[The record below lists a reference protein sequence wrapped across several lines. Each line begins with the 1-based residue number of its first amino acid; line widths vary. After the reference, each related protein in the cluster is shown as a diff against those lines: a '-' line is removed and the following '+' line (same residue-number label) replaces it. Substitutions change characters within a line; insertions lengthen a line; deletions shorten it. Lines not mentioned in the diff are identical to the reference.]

1 MVKLG
6 KTEVNREAAKAMGK
20 DAFMKTFKGVI
31 TIDLN
36 QAWDI
41 INKGVLMT
49 STDGNEKPK
58 KYGKKANEVAE
69 SPGEEKQG

>member
-1 MVKLG
+1 MVRLG

-36 QAWDI
+36 QAWEI
-41 INKGVLMT
+41 INKRVLMT

-58 KYGKKANEVAE
+58 KYGKKASEVVE
-69 SPGEEKQG
+69 LGDEKQG